1 MIDDTVWKSSNL
13 TWQVGK
19 DTDIGGSRENQDDMF
34 IFERKNI
41 NLCIIGV
48 LDGHG
53 RDVGKAAAMAGR
65 DYFLQY
71 FDSHLSELMSDPYS
85 TLVESFKGGH
95 DYIKVAFRRQLEQ
108 QGWEIDEAPE
118 GYLLKRKKG
127 ASQWACVH
135 GGTSCSIIVLINQ
148 KMYIANVGDSSGIL
162 CAPGNVL
169 DPKIMQHLGDASLQQ
184 EKFKKAGALHTPPP
198 LQTTTPSIG
207 AGSAESASDTLVLT
221 AEHSPECVSEFY
233 RLRDQRP
240 NPSNPH
246 LPDILILYDAPSQD
260 KSKCPQVF
268 DVSKTGIPT
277 VTGKGRYYK
286 NVRQEWAS
294 LVSTPSGARFQDALA
309 FTRSLGDFH
318 LHTYG
323 VCHLPEIQV
332 IDIMAI
338 FKDLSALGSST
349 DNKSYLSIV
358 LSSDGVWDNFV
369 YSDVTRFVMDS
380 TCINAVKQEVI
391 GAQRVASSFMQRNV
405 SRSRANFGSQADNA
419 TCIIMYLTSTAAP
432 SFPVEGFSESMEVE
446 KLTG

>member
-1 MIDDTVWKSSNL
+1 MIDDSAWRSSSI

-19 DTDIGGSRENQDDMF
+19 DTDIGGSRENQDDLF
-34 IFERKNI
+34 IFERKNV
-41 NLCIIGV
+41 NVFVIGI

-53 RDVGKAAAMAGR
+53 RDVGKTAAMAGR

-71 FDSHLSELMSDPYS
+71 FDAHLSDLMSNPYP
-85 TLVESFKGGH
+85 TLVESFIGGH
-95 DYIKVAFRRQLEQ
+95 DYIKTAFRRQLEQ
-108 QGWEIDEAPE
+108 QGFEIDEAPE

-127 ASQWACVH
+127 SAQWACVH
-135 GGTSCSIIVLINQ
+135 GGTSCSILALINH
-148 KMYIANVGDSSGIL
+148 KLYIANVGDSSGIL
-162 CAPGNVL
+162 CAPGSLL

-184 EKFKKAGALHTPPP
+184 EKFKRSGSIHTPPP
-198 LQTTTPSIG
+198 LHAATPSIST
-207 AGSAESASDTLVLT
+207 GSGECISDTLVLT
-221 AEHSPECVSEFY
+221 AEHSPECISEFY

-240 NPSNPH
+240 NPVNAH
-246 LPDILILYDAPSQD
+246 LPEILILYDAPSQD

-268 DVSKTGIPT
+268 DVSKTGVPT

-318 LHTYG
+318 LHAYG

-332 IDIMAI
+332 IDVMEIL
-338 FKDLSALGSST
+338 KQLTALNSQT
-349 DNKSYLSIV
+349 ENKSYLCIV

-419 TCIIMYLTSTAAP
+419 TCIIAYLTSTAAP
-432 SFPVEGFSESMEVE
+432 VFPVEGFTESMAIE
-446 KLTG
+446 KSGV